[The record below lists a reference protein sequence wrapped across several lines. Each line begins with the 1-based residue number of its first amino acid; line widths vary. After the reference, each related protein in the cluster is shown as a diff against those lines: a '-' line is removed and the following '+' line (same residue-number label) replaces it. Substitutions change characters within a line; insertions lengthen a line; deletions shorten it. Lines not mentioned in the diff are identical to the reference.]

1 MQPPSSVTQL
11 VLVAVALLPGVVYQF
26 VRENRRGPVPG
37 ESDLG
42 HRLLR
47 ALTASIVLDGLY
59 FAVLGGEL
67 AVLVRPESHPGR
79 TREAALY
86 ALLLLVTLP
95 ALGALAV
102 SWAERR
108 RLRGRYL
115 GTPTAWDHMFRDLG
129 GAFVRVRLKD
139 GTWVGG
145 WYGGRSY
152 ATSYPQNPELYLES
166 SYRMAAD
173 GAFLGR
179 VGSTRGL
186 YLRAEDID
194 ILELLDPPDAG
205 PGARPGR
212 SPRNQDEPGA
222 AHHGP

>member
-11 VLVAVALLPGVVYQF
+11 VLVVVALLPGVVYQF

-37 ESDLG
+37 ETDLG

-67 AVLVRPESHPGR
+67 ARLLRPESFPER

-86 ALLLLVTLP
+86 ALLLLFALP
-95 ALGALAV
+95 ALGALAL
-102 SWAERR
+102 SWSERR
-108 RLRGRYL
+108 RLRGRYRR
-115 GTPTAWDHMFRDLG
+115 TPTAWDHMFRDRG

-145 WYGGRSY
+145 WYGGKSY
-152 ATSYPQNPELYLES
+152 ASSYPQGPELYLES

-173 GAFLGR
+173 GSFLAR
-179 VGSTRGL
+179 VESTRGL
-186 YLRAEDID
+186 YVRGEDID
-194 ILELLDPPDAG
+194 ILELLAPP
-205 PGARPGR
+205 
-212 SPRNQDEPGA
+212 
-222 AHHGP
+222 H